1 MKLLIIYL
9 YNSKVLSFNT
19 NLDNIYTIILHKN
32 GYVFLIEGNSYLF
45 GRPITVCHN
54 TLWL

>member
-19 NLDNIYTIILHKN
+19 NLDNMYTIILHKN

>member
-9 YNSKVLSFNT
+9 YNNKVLNFNT
-19 NLDNIYTIILHKN
+19 NLGNMYTIILHKI
-32 GYVFLIEGNSYLF
+32 GYVLLIEGNSYLF

-54 TLWL
+54 TLGL